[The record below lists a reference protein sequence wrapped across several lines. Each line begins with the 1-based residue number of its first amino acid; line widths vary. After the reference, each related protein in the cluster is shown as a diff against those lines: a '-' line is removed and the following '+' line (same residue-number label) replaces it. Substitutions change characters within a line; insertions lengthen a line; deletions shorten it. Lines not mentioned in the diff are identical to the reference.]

1 MKNKL
6 MAALIS
12 LVGAVFLWAYVIT
25 VQNPDWE
32 ATFYNVPVVLQ
43 GESVL
48 KERGLML
55 TDGGETTVT
64 LKLSGNR
71 SNLNKLKSSDIT
83 VTVDLTKIYAPGTQA
98 LVFDVSFPGDIP
110 DNSITVQSREPS
122 AVTVEVDRRTTKRV
136 AVQVSVT
143 GSVPDGYIADKKN
156 PTLDNTVITLDGPDA
171 VVSQIDH
178 ARIDVDLTG
187 RSESISESF
196 RYTLCDEEDN
206 PVDAQL
212 VTTNVEEV
220 RLELRIQRYKE
231 IALQVKV
238 TDGGGATEQ
247 TSSIDIEPK
256 TILVSG
262 NDTALSALDSL
273 ELGTINLA
281 ECVKATTMEFDVT
294 LPEGINNESGVTK
307 ATVKISFPALKT
319 RVFTVTTFHPVN
331 VPEGME
337 VEFLTTQLEVSV
349 RGPIGKMDALK
360 ASDVVVTVEFTGEE
374 AGTATVD
381 AKISLPTLYSDC
393 GALNSYTLSATIR
406 AADDTAKK

>member
-1 MKNKL
+1 M
-6 MAALIS
+6 
-12 LVGAVFLWAYVIT
+12 
-25 VQNPDWE
+25 
-32 ATFYNVPVVLQ
+32 
-43 GESVL
+43 
-48 KERGLML
+48 
-55 TDGGETTVT
+55 
-64 LKLSGNR
+64 
-71 SNLNKLKSSDIT
+71 
-83 VTVDLTKIYAPGTQA
+83 
-98 LVFDVSFPGDIP
+98 
-110 DNSITVQSREPS
+110 
-122 AVTVEVDRRTTKRV
+122 
-136 AVQVSVT
+136 
-143 GSVPDGYIADKKN
+143 
-156 PTLDNTVITLDGPDA
+156 
-171 VVSQIDH
+171 
-178 ARIDVDLTG
+178 
-187 RSESISESF
+187 
-196 RYTLCDEEDN
+196 
-206 PVDAQL
+206 DAQL

-262 NDTALSALDSL
+262 NDTALSELDSL

-360 ASDVVVTVEFTGEE
+360 ASDVVVTVDFTGEE

>member
-196 RYTLCDEEDN
+196 R
-206 PVDAQL
+206 
-212 VTTNVEEV
+212 
-220 RLELRIQRYKE
+220 
-231 IALQVKV
+231 
-238 TDGGGATEQ
+238 
-247 TSSIDIEPK
+247 
-256 TILVSG
+256 
-262 NDTALSALDSL
+262 
-273 ELGTINLA
+273 
-281 ECVKATTMEFDVT
+281 
-294 LPEGINNESGVTK
+294 
-307 ATVKISFPALKT
+307 
-319 RVFTVTTFHPVN
+319 
-331 VPEGME
+331 
-337 VEFLTTQLEVSV
+337 
-349 RGPIGKMDALK
+349 
-360 ASDVVVTVEFTGEE
+360 
-374 AGTATVD
+374 
-381 AKISLPTLYSDC
+381 
-393 GALNSYTLSATIR
+393 
-406 AADDTAKK
+406 

>member
-1 MKNKL
+1 
-6 MAALIS
+6 
-12 LVGAVFLWAYVIT
+12 
-25 VQNPDWE
+25 
-32 ATFYNVPVVLQ
+32 
-43 GESVL
+43 
-48 KERGLML
+48 ML

-83 VTVDLTKIYAPGTQA
+83 VTADLTKIYAPGTQA

-360 ASDVVVTVEFTGEE
+360 ASDVVVTVDFTGEE